1 MIQRMWVL
9 LYQATKNTCTSTLMK
24 DFKNSRINE
33 RFQKF
38 KNNFCSPFN
47 FKPVALLILESSE
60 RKRMDD

>member
-9 LYQATKNTCTSTLMK
+9 LYEATKKYMYTYEK
-24 DFKNSRINE
+24 
-33 RFQKF
+33 FQKF

-60 RKRMDD
+60 RKRMDN